1 MKKKKGVTTLPGEA
15 LHENQDGAKHP
26 VEPPKDA
33 SEGSKFASSPSDAEL
48 GPALNKFFGGPPYC
62 LILPEC
68 IKAHTKPR
76 THKRVCK
83 GRVQSFRRSYPIVSW
98 MDVLSEA
105 TTADKFQLQDN
116 GMYWCHVK
124 GRVVEMSAEN
134 YHFIS
139 LGYPQRMMQSS
150 RPSEAQREKET
161 AGDVGGRTNSLTS
174 EDDPTRSDITTRA
187 QDGSTGSSD
196 GPKPSQPDG
205 SNPTNKGKQPAAPVR
220 PKKQNVFIP
229 WTPSP
234 KKGTHTQ
241 SAGASNISR
250 RAGPPVR
257 YSPRELDE
265 GPAFIKALIEAGTS
279 WEEQEKLYAS
289 KFGISRS
296 QFRLVKKFD
305 LLGMKD
311 GGFEKAAFKS
321 RSEHSKP
328 QSTSANMDP
337 ESSVPTGNSQENS
350 ERDKGKKRDP
360 GPSDAA

>member
-1 MKKKKGVTTLPGEA
+1 MKKRKGVTTLPGEA

-33 SEGSKFASSPSDAEL
+33 PEGSKFASSPSDAEL

-150 RPSEAQREKET
+150 RPSGAQREKET
-161 AGDVGGRTNSLTS
+161 AGDVGG
-174 EDDPTRSDITTRA
+174 
-187 QDGSTGSSD
+187 
-196 GPKPSQPDG
+196 
-205 SNPTNKGKQPAAPVR
+205 
-220 PKKQNVFIP
+220 
-229 WTPSP
+229 
-234 KKGTHTQ
+234 
-241 SAGASNISR
+241 
-250 RAGPPVR
+250 
-257 YSPRELDE
+257 
-265 GPAFIKALIEAGTS
+265 
-279 WEEQEKLYAS
+279 
-289 KFGISRS
+289 
-296 QFRLVKKFD
+296 
-305 LLGMKD
+305 
-311 GGFEKAAFKS
+311 
-321 RSEHSKP
+321 
-328 QSTSANMDP
+328 
-337 ESSVPTGNSQENS
+337 
-350 ERDKGKKRDP
+350 
-360 GPSDAA
+360 